1 MISTDRIRGQVRRS
15 NLDRYAGGSEVGAYI
30 DSRYHRLRLQLAL
43 DLLWESEPATVLEL
57 GSSAAAPLLDSLPA
71 GVRAIAVDI
80 DPHALPR
87 RSDVVQPIA
96 ADVAD
101 RLPFRDASIDSILM
115 CELIEHL
122 YDSSSLLDE
131 CRRVLKP
138 GGSLI
143 VTTPNLAGL
152 QDRLRF
158 LFGLSPRQ
166 VDVLHP
172 YLKLHIRPF
181 TKQSLARLLTSS
193 GFSVASVRSNFLTF
207 RFGPRRIWIRWVA
220 VLAPGLGGS
229 LVVAA
234 RKTGARDG

>member
-1 MISTDRIRGQVRRS
+1 MTGTDRIRGQVRRS
-15 NLDRYAGGSEVGAYI
+15 NLARYAGGSEVGAYI
-30 DSRYHRLRLQLAL
+30 DGRYHRLRLQLAL
-43 DLLWESEPATVLEL
+43 ELLWESRPATVLEL
-57 GSSAAAPLLDSLPA
+57 GSSAAAPLLASLPP

-80 DPHALPR
+80 DPHVLPR
-87 RSDVVQPIA
+87 RSELVSPVA

-101 RLPFRDASIDSILM
+101 SLPFRDASVDSILI

-122 YDSSSLLDE
+122 YDSEGLLAE
-131 CRRVLKP
+131 CGRVLKP
-138 GGSLI
+138 GGCLV

-158 LFGLSPRQ
+158 LSGLSPRQ

-181 TKQSLARLLTSS
+181 TKHSLGKLLTSS
-193 GFSVASVRSNFLTF
+193 GFTVSTVRSNFLTF
-207 RFGPRRIWIRWVA
+207 RFGTRRIWIRWVA

-234 RKTGARDG
+234 RNTGTRDE